1 MHVGLLL
8 DLRHRRFIGQSQAL
22 VDVKRT
28 KCCPLHG
35 LGRRANRGVDLGCIG
50 LLLLLPGDQLGQQH
64 PAVVRVEFSAKRQ
77 MELVD

>member
-1 MHVGLLL
+1 
-8 DLRHRRFIGQSQAL
+8 
-22 VDVKRT
+22 
-28 KCCPLHG
+28 
-35 LGRRANRGVDLGCIG
+35 LGCIG